1 MTASVLT
8 RRRALWWTF
17 RIFGAKK
24 VYILDGGF
32 PAWKAEGRKVEAG
45 EVKKPKRKFKAP

>member
-1 MTASVLT
+1 MTASVLNSG
-8 RRRALWWTF
+8 AAGMVDL

-32 PAWKAEGRKVEAG
+32 PAWKAEGERS
-45 EVKKPKRKFKAP
+45 KR